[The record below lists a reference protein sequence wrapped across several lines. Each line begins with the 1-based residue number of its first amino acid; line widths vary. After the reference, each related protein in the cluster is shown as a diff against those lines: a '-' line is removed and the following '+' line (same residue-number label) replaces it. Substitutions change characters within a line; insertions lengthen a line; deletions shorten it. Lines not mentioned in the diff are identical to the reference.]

1 MKEVWIKNATSFC
14 EKSINSFLLAT
25 KILFYLFFVF
35 YILFF
40 YQNKSD
46 AYTKNEYSI
55 NGAHLYVFKFN
66 PKEVRVVPYLNDYPI
81 RAIDVVNYY
90 NPFLLINGTFFY
102 SNKLLGALFMHGE
115 PQSYM
120 GDNRATFFYYKN
132 NTASINYL
140 KYKVKLDI
148 CSSSSKCRVL
158 YLDGI
163 NRPQNYYE
171 NILYTNGYLRPVL
184 PTSGILLKINEDGTF
199 EYLYTRSAMPSRGE
213 YILLANHDLDVLNN
227 LVPTDRIRVSIEP
240 MINSNL
246 DFYIS
251 GGPMLLYN
259 GQNVALQSCKKE
271 YIVNDIKVG
280 NHMRTGLGIDSL
292 SNIYVFSVSW
302 PGCTLNELANS
313 LKNLGLKD
321 AMLLDGGYSSVLFAD
336 NRFLVGSEA
345 RANISYLMF
354 FTN

>member
-1 MKEVWIKNATSFC
+1 MKRVWIKNTISFY
-14 EKSINSFLLAT
+14 EKLINSFLFST
-25 KILFYLFFVF
+25 KILFYAFFVF
-35 YILFF
+35 CILFF
-40 YQNKSD
+40 YQNNSY
-46 AYTKNEYSI
+46 AFTENEYVI
-55 NGAHLYVFKFN
+55 NNAHLYVFKFN
-66 PKEVRVVPYLNDYPI
+66 PKEVRIIPYLNDYPI

-90 NPFLLINGTFFY
+90 NPFLLVNGTFFY
-102 SNKLLGALFMHGE
+102 SNKLLGALYMHGE

-140 KYKVKLDI
+140 KYRVKLNI
-148 CSSSSKCRVL
+148 CSSSSKCKVL

-184 PTSGILLKINEDGTF
+184 PTSGILIKINEDGTF
-199 EYLYTRSAMPSRGE
+199 EYLYTRSALPTKGG

-227 LVPTDRIRVSIEP
+227 LVPTDTIRVSVEP
-240 MINSNL
+240 IINSNL

-259 GQNVALQSCKKE
+259 GQNIAIQSSEKE
-271 YIVNDIKVG
+271 YIANDIKIG
-280 NHMRTGLGIDSL
+280 NRMRTGLGIDAS

-313 LKNLGLKD
+313 LEKLGLKE
-321 AMLLDGGYSSVLFAD
+321 AMLLDGGYSSVLYAK